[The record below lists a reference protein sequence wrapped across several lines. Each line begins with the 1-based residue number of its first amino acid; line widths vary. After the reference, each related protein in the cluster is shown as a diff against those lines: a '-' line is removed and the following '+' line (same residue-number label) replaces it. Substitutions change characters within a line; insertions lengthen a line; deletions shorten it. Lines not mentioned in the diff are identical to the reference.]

1 MASSTLK
8 RTIAREGARVR
19 TYFARQ
25 PLGGRRAVRK
35 LREIIRSVAP
45 RAVDAFSYR
54 MPAVKLE
61 GRILVW
67 YAAFKHH
74 CSLFPMTRAIRHAH
88 AADLQGYEMSAGT
101 IRFPLTKPLPVGLV
115 KRLVKARVAELRAKA
130 RGRKRR

>member
-1 MASSTLK
+1 MASSKLK
-8 RTIAREGARVR
+8 KTIAREGAWVR
-19 TYFARQ
+19 AYFARQ
-25 PLGGRRAVRK
+25 PLGGRRALRK

-74 CSLFPMTRAIRHAH
+74 CSLFPMTRAIRRAH
-88 AADLQGYEMSAGT
+88 AADLKGYEMSAGT
-101 IRFPLTKPLPVGLV
+101 IRFSLTKPLPVGLV
-115 KRLVKARVAELRAKA
+115 TRLVKARVAELRAKA
-130 RGRKRR
+130 RGRVRR